1 MIRSSLKTFF
11 KNLIFVFVP
20 IGIIYFFF
28 VLIFFG
34 LVQAVFSEAVNA
46 LGRLAELL
54 QTSVGDAET
63 TVYDYFS
70 YAFAQID
77 WNANFF
83 DVIRTVL
90 DSGWLY
96 NTLVGFLDTLN
107 VTVEGFGDQAYG
119 IVGDFA
125 AAVAANFAVSL
136 IAFVFVL
143 LLANFVTRWVLRR
156 ENAKRG
162 IGKKIIAWLVQSTVV
177 AAVLGVAVFLTAL
190 WAPGAAVMAAVYIV
204 VISFTAM
211 LSAWLIHG
219 RGKVKFRAAVNGRN
233 MTGYFLSSVLI
244 IAVCAAVLAL
254 IWLLFGILAAVLA
267 ALPVL
272 IYAGNI
278 IGVNADAY
286 VLSLALAAAGK
297 TSESADSAPETT
309 DSAPEN

>member
-125 AAVAANFAVSL
+125 VAVAANFAVSL

-177 AAVLGVAVFLTAL
+177 
-190 WAPGAAVMAAVYIV
+190 AAVYIV

-286 VLSLALAAAGK
+286 VLSLALAADGK
-297 TSESADSAPETT
+297 TPKPT

>member
-20 IGIIYFFF
+20 MGIVYFFF
-28 VLIFFG
+28 VLILFG
-34 LVQAVFSEAVNA
+34 LVQSVLSEAVGT

-54 QTSVGDAET
+54 QVSVGDAET

-83 DVIRTVL
+83 DVIREVL

-96 NTLVGFLDTLN
+96 STLVGFLDTLN
-107 VTVEGFGDQAYG
+107 VSVEGFGAQAYG

-125 AAVAANFAVSL
+125 AAVATNFAVSL
-136 IAFVFVL
+136 IAFILSL
-143 LLANFVTRWVLRR
+143 LLANFVTRWVLRSG
-156 ENAKRG
+156 NAKRG
-162 IGKKIIAWLVQSTVV
+162 IGKKIIAWIVQSTVV

-286 VLSLALAAAGK
+286 VLSLALAADGK
-297 TSESADSAPETT
+297 TPKPT
-309 DSAPEN
+309 DSAPES